1 MLVENYKNLI
11 LSFRELRG
19 SFNEFKIVVAS
30 IFLGVFIIA
39 AVGSISE
46 NLKSEIKNKRAEMLG
61 GNFELSTT
69 YQEFPK
75 NLKKWLEENGA
86 TTQIIELRTML
97 SYNSQ
102 SQIKRRI
109 VELKAVDNNYP
120 LIGKVKIS
128 PNQELKLSLNT
139 KKNIK
144 NILIDKSLKNQLGI
158 NVGDIINLGKSKFK
172 IDGII
177 EKEPDRM
184 FSFATFGPRVLL
196 SKESLIE
203 TGLLKAGSLIKY
215 KIKFVPNNQNKIN
228 LAFLNDLVK
237 GTNVSIRSIEN
248 TTNNFNNFVDRTS
261 IFISLVGLITLLISG
276 VGISNGVKGYIIK
289 KTKNIAIMKSL
300 GAKNSK
306 VLNIYL
312 NQILIIFLI
321 SIIPAIIVGISI
333 PYFFSPIISQEI
345 FNTFEPSIFFEPIFI
360 SFLYGLITCILFTIL
375 PLLKTYK
382 IKPIELIRNSSENSL
397 IRSSYKIKVII
408 FLLICFL
415 CVLTMNLINDKK
427 LSFYIL
433 ISMTGSF
440 VFIYGLT
447 NLKFYILS
455 KIKFRLGTTFEY
467 IRKAIT
473 KSNSFARSIVISF
486 SIGLSLLITLNIIES
501 SLDKRITIAINQQAP
516 SHFLIDIQ
524 PQQIEKI
531 KSSALSYL
539 GDNSFNS
546 QPMLRGRILQINGQ
560 SVQGLKVNK
569 EVEWVLRRDRAFS
582 WSNEMPKNTKLISGK
597 WWPKNYDG
605 PLLVSIGDKIAKG
618 MNLKIG
624 DKIKF
629 NILGRNFEAQI
640 FNTREIIWENM
651 DINFVFILSNSNI
664 ANAPHSWIATTK
676 NVGQNLNNNFVE
688 KIVSEFSN
696 ISSISIEESYKAIKS
711 ILNLLI
717 IIINSIALI
726 TLFSGIIVL
735 SGIIDVGKKD
745 KLYEVAI
752 LKILGATPRRVAY
765 LWFKEYF
772 IIGLISSV
780 VSLIIGFFVS
790 YILLNYVFNIEINVD
805 YKTIFV
811 LALLVPF
818 LITLFSLFRMIGLII
833 SKPLVVLRSH
843 F

>member
-1 MLVENYKNLI
+1 MFLETLKNLN

-30 IFLGVFIIA
+30 IFLGVFIIS
-39 AVGSISE
+39 AVGSISK
-46 NLKSEIKNKRAEMLG
+46 NLKSEINNKRAEMLG

-75 NLKKWLEENGA
+75 NIKKWLEENGT

-120 LIGKVKIS
+120 LIGKVVIS

-139 KKNIK
+139 KKNTK
-144 NILIDKSLKNQLGI
+144 NILIDKSLKDQLGI
-158 NVGDIINLGKSKFK
+158 NVGDLINLGKSKFK
-172 IDGII
+172 INGII

-196 SKESLIE
+196 SRESLVE

-215 KIKFVPNNQNKIN
+215 KIKFIPNNNKKIN
-228 LAFLNDLVK
+228 LVYLHDLVQ
-237 GTNVSIRSIEN
+237 GTNVTIRSIKN
-248 TTNNFNNFVDRTS
+248 TTNNFNNFVERTS

-306 VLNIYL
+306 VLNIYI
-312 NQILIIFLI
+312 NQILVIFLI

-333 PYFFSPIISQEI
+333 PYFFSPIISKEF

-360 SFLYGLITCILFTIL
+360 SFLYGLITCILFTII

-397 IRSSYKIKVII
+397 IRSSYKIKGII

-440 VFIYGLT
+440 IFIYGLT

-486 SIGLSLLITLNIIES
+486 SIGLSLLITLNIIET

-531 KSSALSYL
+531 KTTALSYL

-560 SVQGLKVNK
+560 SVQDLKVDK

-597 WWPKNYDG
+597 WWSKNYDG

-640 FNTREIIWENM
+640 FNTREIFWENM